1 MPTSADLLLDSS
13 AALALVNPKSAQ
25 RAGVLE
31 RVHGHRIGL
40 AGHAEFET
48 YSVLTRLPAPS
59 RITPTEARAILT
71 TTFPATVHLGNVDR
85 RGALN
90 ALVDAGIAG
99 GAVYDGLVALA
110 AAAADCLLLSCDRR
124 AAGTYQALGVR
135 FESL

>member
-31 RVHGHRIGL
+31 RVQGHRIGL

-48 YSVLTRLPAPS
+48 YSVLTRLPPPS
-59 RITPTEARAILT
+59 RISPTEAHAILT
-71 TTFPATVHLGNVDR
+71 TTFPATVHPGGADR
-85 RGALN
+85 RN
-90 ALVDAGIAG
+90 ALDALVGAGIAG

-110 AAAADCLLLSCDRR
+110 AAAANCLLLSCDRR
-124 AAGTYQALGVR
+124 AASTYLALAVR
-135 FESL
+135 FEIL